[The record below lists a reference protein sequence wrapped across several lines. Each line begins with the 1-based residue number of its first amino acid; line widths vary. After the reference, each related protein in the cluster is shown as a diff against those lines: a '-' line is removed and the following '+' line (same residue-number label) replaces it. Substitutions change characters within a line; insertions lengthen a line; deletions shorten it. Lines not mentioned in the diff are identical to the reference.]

1 MFGYNSGMPQ
11 RTAVPRSNPAVG
23 VCASVLPAQ
32 LPDDPAVLKALLLAQ
47 QRAFETQ
54 LNTQLTAQFETLR
67 LAQEA
72 TLKAYEA
79 DLQKVVHTREVEL
92 QKAFDAR
99 ELELQKAF
107 DAREAE
113 LQKAFEARILELYE
127 QLRLARRRMFGP
139 SSESHAGQG
148 WLFDEA
154 EALAESAPNAGDTAS
169 LPPPATEPS
178 GQTLADT
185 GKKKARGK
193 RKPLP
198 IELPR
203 IDVVH
208 DVPEAE
214 RTCACGTPMVEIGQD
229 VSEQLDIVPMQVRV
243 LRHIKKRYGC
253 PKGDQAPVSARA
265 PAQVLP
271 KSNASNDLLA
281 MLLVTKYVD
290 GLPLARFEYV
300 LARAGVLVPRQTLA
314 RWVIGT
320 ARALQPVANLMRD
333 VLLGHDV
340 IHMDETPVQ
349 VLKEPGRAAT
359 SKSQMWVQR
368 GGPPGKP
375 VILFEYDPSR
385 AQAVPLRLLEGWKGH
400 LMADALESY
409 GAISFTEGVTRLG
422 CWVHARRRFV
432 DAGKVLPEGKRG
444 RAHEALA
451 LIGKLYAI
459 EKEARELSDAE
470 RLARRQSRSRAVI
483 DELRRWLDQVL
494 PTVPPSSVLGGAL
507 GYLHRQWPRLTR
519 YLERG
524 DLPIDNNPAENAIR
538 PFVVGRKAWLFSDTQ
553 AGARAS
559 ALIYSLV
566 ETAKAN
572 NVEPYLWL
580 RHVLRALPTAA
591 TVEHFEALL
600 PWNLKAEQLITA

>member
-1 MFGYNSGMPQ
+1 MSQ
-11 RTAVPRSNPAVG
+11 RTADPRSNSPVG
-23 VCASVLPAQ
+23 VLASVLPEQ
-32 LPDDPAVLKALLLAQ
+32 LPDDPAALKALLLAQ
-47 QRAFETQ
+47 QQ
-54 LNTQLTAQFETLR
+54 
-67 LAQEA
+67 
-72 TLKAYEA
+72 
-79 DLQKVVHTREVEL
+79 
-92 QKAFDAR
+92 
-99 ELELQKAF
+99 AF
-107 DAREAE
+107 DAREAQQLAAFDAREAQQLAAFNAREAE
-113 LQKAFEARILELYE
+113 LHKAFEARILEIYE

-154 EALAESAPNAGDTAS
+154 EALAESAPEAGDTATFA
-169 LPPPATEPS
+169 PPATELP
-178 GQTLADT
+178 GQTPAEAN
-185 GKKKARGK
+185 KKQARGK

-198 IELPR
+198 AELPR
-203 IDVVH
+203 IDVIH

-214 RTCACGTPMVEIGQD
+214 RTCPCGTPMVEIGQD

-300 LARAGVLVPRQTLA
+300 LARAGALVPRQTLA

-320 ARALQPVANLMRD
+320 ARALQPIANLMRD

-349 VLKEPGRAAT
+349 VLKEPGRSPT

-385 AQAVPLRLLEGWKGH
+385 AQAVPLRLLEGWQGH
-400 LMADALESY
+400 LMADGLESY
-409 GAISFTEGVTRLG
+409 GAISFCEGVTRLG

-444 RAHEALA
+444 RAHEALT

-459 EKEARELSDAE
+459 EKDARALSDAE
-470 RLARRQSRSRAVI
+470 RLALRQSRSHAVI
-483 DELRRWLDQVL
+483 GELRHWLDQVL
-494 PTVPPSSVLGGAL
+494 PTVPPSSVLGNAL
-507 GYLHRQWPRLTR
+507 GYLHRQWPRLIR
-519 YLERG
+519 YLDRG

-559 ALIYSLV
+559 ALIYSLI

-580 RHVLRALPTAA
+580 RHVLRALPNAN

-600 PWNLKAEQLITA
+600 PWNLKAAQLITA

>member
-1 MFGYNSGMPQ
+1 M
-11 RTAVPRSNPAVG
+11 PRSTADTLSNSASS
-23 VCASVLPAQ
+23 VCALVLPAQ

-47 QRAFETQ
+47 QRAFE
-54 LNTQLTAQFETLR
+54 
-67 LAQEA
+67 
-72 TLKAYEA
+72 
-79 DLQKVVHTREVEL
+79 
-92 QKAFDAR
+92 AR
-99 ELELQKAF
+99 EIEHQAALEAREAAQQAAVQ
-107 DAREAE
+107 AREAE
-113 LQKAFEARILELYE
+113 LQKAFEARIREIYE
-127 QLRLARRRMFGP
+127 QLRLARGRMFGP

-148 WLFDEA
+148 WLFNEA
-154 EALAESAPNAGDTAS
+154 EALVESAPEAS
-169 LPPPATEPS
+169 DAAALPPATETS
-178 GQTLADT
+178 DDT
-185 GKKKARGK
+185 PVDAGKKKARGK

-198 IELPR
+198 VELPR
-203 IDVVH
+203 IDVIH

-243 LRHIKKRYGC
+243 LRHIRKRYGC
-253 PKGDQAPVSARA
+253 PKGDQAPVTAPA

-281 MLLVTKYVD
+281 LLLIIKYVD

-320 ARALQPVANLMRD
+320 AQALQPIANLMRD
-333 VLLGHDV
+333 LLLGHDV
-340 IHMDETPVQ
+340 IHMDETPIQ
-349 VLKEPGRAAT
+349 VLKEPGRSPT
-359 SKSQMWVQR
+359 STSQMWVQR
-368 GGPPGKP
+368 GGPPGTP

-400 LMADALESY
+400 LMADGLESY
-409 GAISFTEGVTRLG
+409 GAISFCEGVTRLG

-432 DAGKVLPEGKRG
+432 EASKVLPAGKRG

-451 LIGKLYAI
+451 LIGQLYAV
-459 EKEARELSDAE
+459 EKACRELSDAD
-470 RLARRQSRSRAVI
+470 RLAQRQTRSRAVI

-507 GYLHRQWPRLTR
+507 GYLHRQWPRLIR

-572 NVEPYLWL
+572 GMEPYLWL
-580 RHVLRALPTAA
+580 RHVLRALPTAT

-600 PWNLKAEQLITA
+600 PWNLKAEHLITA

>member
-1 MFGYNSGMPQ
+1 
-11 RTAVPRSNPAVG
+11 
-23 VCASVLPAQ
+23 
-32 LPDDPAVLKALLLAQ
+32 
-47 QRAFETQ
+47 
-54 LNTQLTAQFETLR
+54 
-67 LAQEA
+67 
-72 TLKAYEA
+72 
-79 DLQKVVHTREVEL
+79 
-92 QKAFDAR
+92 
-99 ELELQKAF
+99 
-107 DAREAE
+107 
-113 LQKAFEARILELYE
+113 
-127 QLRLARRRMFGP
+127 
-139 SSESHAGQG
+139 
-148 WLFDEA
+148 
-154 EALAESAPNAGDTAS
+154 
-169 LPPPATEPS
+169 
-178 GQTLADT
+178 
-185 GKKKARGK
+185 
-193 RKPLP
+193 
-198 IELPR
+198 
-203 IDVVH
+203 
-208 DVPEAE
+208 
-214 RTCACGTPMVEIGQD
+214 
-229 VSEQLDIVPMQVRV
+229 MQVRV
-243 LRHIKKRYGC
+243 LRHIRKRYGC
-253 PKGDQAPVSARA
+253 PKGDQAPISAPV

-300 LARAGVLVPRQTLA
+300 LARAGVTVPRQTLA

-320 ARALQPVANLMRD
+320 AQALQPIANLMRD

-400 LMADALESY
+400 LMADGLESY
-409 GAISFTEGVTRLG
+409 GAIAFCEGVTRLG
-422 CWVHARRRFV
+422 CWAHARRRFV
-432 DAGKVLPEGKRG
+432 DASKVLPAGKRG

-451 LIGKLYAI
+451 LISKLYAI
-459 EKEARELSDAE
+459 ERDCRELNDTE
-470 RLARRQSRSRAVI
+470 RLAQRQSQSRAVI
-483 DELRRWLDQVL
+483 DELRRWLDQML
-494 PTVPPSSVLGGAL
+494 STVPPTSVLGGAL
-507 GYLHRQWPRLTR
+507 GYLHRQWPRLIP
-519 YLERG
+519 YLARG

-572 NVEPYLWL
+572 GMEPYLWL
-580 RHVLRALPTAA
+580 RNALRALPTAT

-600 PWNLKAEQLITA
+600 PWNLKAEHLITA

>member
-1 MFGYNSGMPQ
+1 MP
-11 RTAVPRSNPAVG
+11 RSTVDPLSNPARS
-23 VCASVLPAQ
+23 VCGAVLPEQ
-32 LPDDPAVLKALLLAQ
+32 LPDDPAVLKALLMAQ
-47 QRAFETQ
+47 QRAFEVQ
-54 LNTQLTAQFETLR
+54 LAAQFETLR
-67 LAQEA
+67 LEQES
-72 TLKAYEA
+72 
-79 DLQKVVHTREVEL
+79 
-92 QKAFDAR
+92 AFSAR
-99 ELELQKAF
+99 ELEQRKAF
-107 DAREAE
+107 EVREAE
-113 LQKAFEARILELYE
+113 LQKAFEARILEIYE

-148 WLFDEA
+148 WLFNEA
-154 EALAESAPNAGDTAS
+154 EALIESEPEAGDSAS
-169 LPPPATEPS
+169 LPPPAIEPS
-178 GQTLADT
+178 AQTLADT
-185 GKKKARGK
+185 NKKKARGK

-203 IDVVH
+203 IDVVL

-243 LRHIKKRYGC
+243 LRHIRKRYGC
-253 PKGDQAPVSARA
+253 PKGDQAPISAPV

-300 LARAGVLVPRQTLA
+300 LARAGVTVPRQTLA

-320 ARALQPVANLMRD
+320 AQALQPIANLMRD

-400 LMADALESY
+400 LMADGLESY
-409 GAISFTEGVTRLG
+409 GAIAFCEGVTRLG
-422 CWVHARRRFV
+422 CWAHARRRFV
-432 DAGKVLPEGKRG
+432 DASKVLPAGKRG

-459 EKEARELSDAE
+459 ERDARELSDAA
-470 RLARRQSRSRAVI
+470 RLAQRQSRSRAVL

-494 PTVPPSSVLGGAL
+494 PTVPPTSVLGGAL
-507 GYLHRQWPRLTR
+507 GYLHRQWPRLIP
-519 YLERG
+519 YLARG

-566 ETAKAN
+566 ETTKAN
-572 NVEPYLWL
+572 GMEPYLWL
-580 RHVLRALPTAA
+580 RNALRALPTAT
-591 TVEHFEALL
+591 TVEHFETLL
-600 PWNLKAEQLITA
+600 PWNLKAEHLITA

>member
-1 MFGYNSGMPQ
+1 MIGYNGGMPQ
-11 RTAVPRSNPAVG
+11 RTANPFANPASG
-23 VCASVLPAQ
+23 VCAVVLPEQ
-32 LPDDPAVLKALLLAQ
+32 LPDDPAVLKALLLVQ
-47 QRAFETQ
+47 QRAFEAQ
-54 LNTQLTAQFETLR
+54 LAAQLSAQFETLR
-67 LAQEA
+67 LEQEA
-72 TLKAYEA
+72 AIKTREA
-79 DLQKVVHTREVEL
+79 ELQKVVHTREV
-92 QKAFDAR
+92 
-99 ELELQKAF
+99 ELQKAF

-113 LQKAFEARILELYE
+113 LQKAFEARILEIYE

-139 SSESHAGQG
+139 SSESHAGQA

-154 EALAESAPNAGDTAS
+154 EALAQVAPEAGGDTAQ
-169 LPPPATEPS
+169 LPPAPEGSAEAS
-178 GQTLADT
+178 ADT

-243 LRHIKKRYGC
+243 LRHVRKRYGC
-253 PKGDQAPVSARA
+253 PKGDEAPVTAPA

-320 ARALQPVANLMRD
+320 AQALQPIANLMRD

-375 VILFEYDPSR
+375 VVLFEYDPSR
-385 AQAVPLRLLEGWKGH
+385 AQAVPLRLLEGWRGH
-400 LMADALESY
+400 LMADGLESY
-409 GAISFTEGVTRLG
+409 GAIAFCEGVTRLG

-432 DAGKVLPEGKRG
+432 DASKVLPEGKRG

-459 EKEARELSDAE
+459 EKDARELNDAE
-470 RLARRQSRSRAVI
+470 RLAHRQTGSRAVI

-494 PTVPPSSVLGGAL
+494 PTVPPTSVLGGAL

-559 ALIYSLV
+559 ALIYSLI

-580 RHVLRALPTAA
+580 RHVLRALPTAT

-600 PWNLKAEQLITA
+600 PWSLKAEQLITA

>member
-1 MFGYNSGMPQ
+1 MPR
-11 RTAVPRSNPAVG
+11 RTADILSNSASG
-23 VCASVLPAQ
+23 VCPVVLPEQ

-47 QRAFETQ
+47 QRAFEAQ
-54 LNTQLTAQFETLR
+54 LAAQLDAQR
-67 LAQEA
+67 LAQE
-72 TLKAYEA
+72 
-79 DLQKVVHTREVEL
+79 Q
-92 QKAFDAR
+92 AFKD
-99 ELELQKAF
+99 
-107 DAREAE
+107 REAE
-113 LQKAFEARILELYE
+113 LQKAFEARILEIYE
-127 QLRLARRRMFGP
+127 QLRLARGRMFGP

-148 WLFDEA
+148 WLFNEA
-154 EALAESAPNAGDTAS
+154 EALVESAPEAGDAAA
-169 LPPPATEPS
+169 LPPATETSDDMP
-178 GQTLADT
+178 ADA

-198 IELPR
+198 VELPR
-203 IDVVH
+203 IDVIH

-243 LRHIKKRYGC
+243 LRHIRKRYGC
-253 PKGDQAPVSARA
+253 PKGDQAPVTAPA

-281 MLLVTKYVD
+281 LLLIVKYVD

-320 ARALQPVANLMRD
+320 AQALQPIANLMRD

-340 IHMDETPVQ
+340 IHMDETPIQ
-349 VLKEPGRAAT
+349 VLKEPGRSPT
-359 SKSQMWVQR
+359 STSQMWVQR
-368 GGPPGKP
+368 GGPPGTP

-400 LMADALESY
+400 LMADGLESY
-409 GAISFTEGVTRLG
+409 GAISFCEGVTRLG

-432 DAGKVLPEGKRG
+432 EASKVLPAGKRG

-451 LIGKLYAI
+451 LIGQLYAV
-459 EKEARELSDAE
+459 EKACRELSDAE
-470 RLARRQSRSRAVI
+470 RLAQRQTRSRAVI

-507 GYLHRQWPRLTR
+507 AYLHRQWPRLIR

-572 NVEPYLWL
+572 GIEPYLWL
-580 RHVLRALPTAA
+580 RHVLRALPTAT

-600 PWNLKAEQLITA
+600 PWNLKADHLITA

>member
-1 MFGYNSGMPQ
+1 MAACLAALLTPS
-11 RTAVPRSNPAVG
+11 RTP
-23 VCASVLPAQ
+23 Q
-32 LPDDPAVLKALLLAQ
+32 LPDDPAVLKALLMAQ
-47 QRAFETQ
+47 QRAFEVQ
-54 LNTQLTAQFETLR
+54 LAAQFETLR
-67 LAQEA
+67 LEQES
-72 TLKAYEA
+72 
-79 DLQKVVHTREVEL
+79 
-92 QKAFDAR
+92 AFSAR
-99 ELELQKAF
+99 ELEQRKAF
-107 DAREAE
+107 EVREAEQKKAFEMREAE
-113 LQKAFEARILELYE
+113 LQKAFEARILEIYE

-148 WLFDEA
+148 WLFNEA
-154 EALAESAPNAGDTAS
+154 EALVESEPEAGDSAS
-169 LPPPATEPS
+169 LPPPAIEPS
-178 GQTLADT
+178 AQTLADT
-185 GKKKARGK
+185 NKKKARGK

-203 IDVVH
+203 IDVVL

-243 LRHIKKRYGC
+243 LRHIRKRYGC
-253 PKGDQAPVSARA
+253 PKGDQAPISAPV

-300 LARAGVLVPRQTLA
+300 LARAGVTVPRQTLA

-320 ARALQPVANLMRD
+320 AQALQPIANLMRD

-349 VLKEPGRAAT
+349 VLKEPGRAPS

-400 LMADALESY
+400 LMADGLESY
-409 GAISFTEGVTRLG
+409 GAIAFCEGVTRLG
-422 CWVHARRRFV
+422 CWAHARRRFV
-432 DAGKVLPEGKRG
+432 DASKVLPAGKRG

-459 EKEARELSDAE
+459 ERDARELSDAA
-470 RLARRQSRSRAVI
+470 RLAQRQSRSRAVL

-494 PTVPPSSVLGGAL
+494 PTVPPTSVLGGAL
-507 GYLHRQWPRLTR
+507 GYLHRQWPRLIP
-519 YLERG
+519 YLARG

-566 ETAKAN
+566 ETTKAN
-572 NVEPYLWL
+572 GMEPYLWL
-580 RHVLRALPTAA
+580 RNALRALPTAT

-600 PWNLKAEQLITA
+600 PWNLKAEHLITA

>member
-1 MFGYNSGMPQ
+1 MP
-11 RTAVPRSNPAVG
+11 RSTVDPLSNPARS
-23 VCASVLPAQ
+23 VCGAVLPEQ
-32 LPDDPAVLKALLLAQ
+32 LPDDPAVLKALLMAQ
-47 QRAFETQ
+47 QRAFEVQ
-54 LNTQLTAQFETLR
+54 LAAQFETLR
-67 LAQEA
+67 LEQES
-72 TLKAYEA
+72 
-79 DLQKVVHTREVEL
+79 
-92 QKAFDAR
+92 AFSAR
-99 ELELQKAF
+99 ELEQRKAF
-107 DAREAE
+107 EVREAE
-113 LQKAFEARILELYE
+113 LQKAFEARILEIYE

-148 WLFDEA
+148 WLFNEA
-154 EALAESAPNAGDTAS
+154 EALIESEPEAGDSAS
-169 LPPPATEPS
+169 LPPPAIEPS
-178 GQTLADT
+178 AQTLADT
-185 GKKKARGK
+185 NKKKARGK

-203 IDVVH
+203 IDVVL

-243 LRHIKKRYGC
+243 LRHIRKRYGC
-253 PKGDQAPVSARA
+253 PKGDQAPISAPV

-300 LARAGVLVPRQTLA
+300 LARAGVTVPRQTLA

-320 ARALQPVANLMRD
+320 AQALQPIANLMRD

-349 VLKEPGRAAT
+349 VLKEPGRAPS

-400 LMADALESY
+400 LMADGLESY
-409 GAISFTEGVTRLG
+409 GAIAFCEGVTRLG
-422 CWVHARRRFV
+422 CWAHARRRFV
-432 DAGKVLPEGKRG
+432 DASKVLPAGKRG

-459 EKEARELSDAE
+459 ERDARELNDTE
-470 RLARRQSRSRAVI
+470 RLAQRQSQSRTVI
-483 DELRRWLDQVL
+483 DELRRWLDQML
-494 PTVPPSSVLGGAL
+494 PTVPPTSVLGGAL
-507 GYLHRQWPRLTR
+507 GYLHRQWPRLIP
-519 YLERG
+519 YLARG
-524 DLPIDNNPAENAIR
+524 DLPSDNNPAENAIR

-572 NVEPYLWL
+572 GMEPYLWL
-580 RHVLRALPTAA
+580 RNALRALPTAT
-591 TVEHFEALL
+591 TVEHFETLL
-600 PWNLKAEQLITA
+600 PWNLKAEHLITA

>member
-1 MFGYNSGMPQ
+1 M
-11 RTAVPRSNPAVG
+11 PRSTADTLSNSASG
-23 VCASVLPAQ
+23 VCSVVLPEQ

-47 QRAFETQ
+47 QRAFE
-54 LNTQLTAQFETLR
+54 
-67 LAQEA
+67 
-72 TLKAYEA
+72 
-79 DLQKVVHTREVEL
+79 
-92 QKAFDAR
+92 AR
-99 ELELQKAF
+99 ETQQQAAF
-107 DAREAE
+107 KVREAE

-127 QLRLARRRMFGP
+127 QVRLARGRMFGR

-148 WLFDEA
+148 WLFNEA
-154 EALAESAPNAGDTAS
+154 EALVESAPEAGDAAA
-169 LPPPATEPS
+169 LPPATETSDDTP
-178 GQTLADT
+178 ADA

-198 IELPR
+198 VDLPR
-203 IDVVH
+203 IDVIH

-243 LRHIKKRYGC
+243 LRHIRKRYGC
-253 PKGDQAPVSARA
+253 PKGDQAPVTAPA

-281 MLLVTKYVD
+281 LLLIIKYVD

-320 ARALQPVANLMRD
+320 AQALQPIANLMRD

-340 IHMDETPVQ
+340 IHMDETPIQ
-349 VLKEPGRAAT
+349 VLKEPGRSPT
-359 SKSQMWVQR
+359 STSQMWVQR
-368 GGPPGKP
+368 GGPPGTP

-400 LMADALESY
+400 LMADGLESY
-409 GAISFTEGVTRLG
+409 GAISFCEGVTRLG

-432 DAGKVLPEGKRG
+432 DASKVLPAGKRG
-444 RAHEALA
+444 RTHEALA
-451 LIGKLYAI
+451 LIGQLYAI
-459 EKEARELSDAE
+459 EKACRELSDAD
-470 RLARRQSRSRAVI
+470 RLAQRQARSRAVI

-507 GYLHRQWPRLTR
+507 GYLHRQWPRLIR
-519 YLERG
+519 YIERG

-572 NVEPYLWL
+572 RIEPYLWL
-580 RHVLRALPTAA
+580 RHVLRALPAA
-591 TVEHFEALL
+591 TTVEHFEALL
-600 PWNLKAEQLITA
+600 PWNLKAEHLITA

>member
-1 MFGYNSGMPQ
+1 MPQ
-11 RTAVPRSNPAVG
+11 RTTDPHSNATVG
-23 VCASVLPAQ
+23 ACSSVLPAQ
-32 LPDDPAVLKALLLAQ
+32 FPDDPAVLKALLLAQ
-47 QRAFETQ
+47 QRAFE
-54 LNTQLTAQFETLR
+54 A
-67 LAQEA
+67 
-72 TLKAYEA
+72 
-79 DLQKVVHTREVEL
+79 REIEH
-92 QKAFDAR
+92 QKALEAR
-99 ELELQKAF
+99 EAQQQAAF
-107 DAREAE
+107 KVREAE
-113 LQKAFEARILELYE
+113 LQKAFEARILEIYE
-127 QLRLARRRMFGP
+127 QLRLARGRMFGP
-139 SSESHAGQG
+139 RSESHAGQG

-154 EALAESAPNAGDTAS
+154 EALADAEPQAGDTAT
-169 LPPPATEPS
+169 LPPPPTEPS
-178 GQTLADT
+178 DQRPADT

-198 IELPR
+198 VELAR

-243 LRHIKKRYGC
+243 LRHIRKRYGC

-271 KSNASNDLLA
+271 KSNASNNLLA
-281 MLLVTKYVD
+281 MLLITKYVD

-314 RWVIGT
+314 RWVIGS
-320 ARALQPVANLMRD
+320 ARALQPIANLMRD
-333 VLLGHDV
+333 VLLGHDL
-340 IHMDETPVQ
+340 IHMDETPIQ
-349 VLKEPGRAAT
+349 VLKEPGRSPT
-359 SKSQMWVQR
+359 STSQMWVQR

-400 LMADALESY
+400 LMADGLESY
-409 GAISFTEGVTRLG
+409 GAISFCEGVTRLG
-422 CWVHARRRFV
+422 CWAHARRRFV
-432 DAGKVLPEGKRG
+432 EASKVLPEGKRG

-451 LIGKLYAI
+451 LIGQLYAI
-459 EKEARELSDAE
+459 EKSARELNDAE
-470 RLARRQSRSRAVI
+470 RLAQRQTRSRAVI
-483 DELRRWLDQVL
+483 DELRRWLEQVL

-507 GYLHRQWPRLTR
+507 GYLHRQWPRLIR

-559 ALIYSLV
+559 ALIYSLI

-580 RHVLRALPTAA
+580 RHVLHALPTAT

-600 PWNLKAEQLITA
+600 PWNLNAEQLITA

>member
-1 MFGYNSGMPQ
+1 MSRSPAD
-11 RTAVPRSNPAVG
+11 TLSNPAAG
-23 VCASVLPAQ
+23 VCACVLPEQ
-32 LPDDPAVLKALLLAQ
+32 LPDDPSALKVLLLAQ
-47 QRAFETQ
+47 QRAFET
-54 LNTQLTAQFETLR
+54 
-67 LAQEA
+67 
-72 TLKAYEA
+72 
-79 DLQKVVHTREVEL
+79 REIEH
-92 QKAFDAR
+92 QKALEAR
-99 ELELQKAF
+99 EAEQQVAF
-107 DAREAE
+107 KVREAE
-113 LQKAFEARILELYE
+113 LQKAFEARILEIYE

-139 SSESHAGQG
+139 SSESHASQG
-148 WLFDEA
+148 WLFNEA
-154 EALAESAPNAGDTAS
+154 EALIESAPETGDTAA
-169 LPPPATEPS
+169 LPPATETSDDTP
-178 GQTLADT
+178 ADA

-198 IELPR
+198 VELPR
-203 IDVVH
+203 VEVIH

-214 RTCACGTPMVEIGQD
+214 RTCTCGTPMVEIGQE

-243 LRHIKKRYGC
+243 LRHIRKRYGC
-253 PKGDQAPVSARA
+253 PKGDQAPLTAPA

-271 KSNASNDLLA
+271 KSNASNELLA
-281 MLLVTKYVD
+281 MLLIIKYVD

-314 RWVIGT
+314 RWVIG
-320 ARALQPVANLMRD
+320 AAQALQPIANLMRD
-333 VLLGHDV
+333 ALLGHDV
-340 IHMDETPVQ
+340 IHMDETPIQ
-349 VLKEPGRAAT
+349 VLKEPGRSPT
-359 SKSQMWVQR
+359 STSQMWVQR
-368 GGPPGKP
+368 GGPPGMP

-400 LMADALESY
+400 LMADGLESY
-409 GAISFTEGVTRLG
+409 GAISFCEGVTRLG
-422 CWVHARRRFV
+422 CWAHARRRFV
-432 DAGKVLPEGKRG
+432 EASKVLPAGKRG

-451 LIGKLYAI
+451 LIGRLYAV
-459 EKEARELSDAE
+459 EKDCRERIDAE
-470 RLARRQSRSRAVI
+470 RLALRQSRSRATI

-507 GYLHRQWPRLTR
+507 GYLQRQWPRLIR

-572 NVEPYLWL
+572 GVEPYLWL
-580 RHVLRALPTAA
+580 RNTLHALPTAT
-591 TVEHFEALL
+591 TVEHFDALL
-600 PWNLKAEQLITA
+600 PWNLKAEQLITP

>member
-1 MFGYNSGMPQ
+1 MIGYNCGMPH
-11 RTAVPRSNPAVG
+11 RPADPLSNSAVG

-32 LPDDPAVLKALLLAQ
+32 LPDDPTALKVLLLAQ
-47 QRAFETQ
+47 QRAFE
-54 LNTQLTAQFETLR
+54 AR
-67 LAQEA
+67 EA
-72 TLKAYEA
+72 ERQAALEA
-79 DLQKVVHTREVEL
+79 REAAFQQAIDARQAAL

-99 ELELQKAF
+99 ELERQRAF

-113 LQKAFEARILELYE
+113 LHKAFEARILELYE

-154 EALAESAPNAGDTAS
+154 EALVESAPEAGDTAT
-169 LPPPATEPS
+169 LPPTDTEPT
-178 GQTLADT
+178 GDTPADT

-198 IELPR
+198 VELPR

-208 DVPEAE
+208 DIPEAE

-243 LRHIKKRYGC
+243 LRHIRKRYGC
-253 PKGDQAPVSARA
+253 PQGDQAPVTAAA

-320 ARALQPVANLMRD
+320 ARALQPIANLMRD

-349 VLKEPGRAAT
+349 VLKEPGRAAS

-400 LMADALESY
+400 LMADGLESY
-409 GAISFTEGVTRLG
+409 GAISFCEGVTRLG

-432 DAGKVLPEGKRG
+432 DASKVLPAGKRG
-444 RAHEALA
+444 RAHEAQA
-451 LIGKLYAI
+451 LISKLYAI
-459 EKEARELSDAE
+459 EKDARGLNDAE
-470 RLARRQSRSRAVI
+470 RLVLRQTRSRAVI
-483 DELRRWLDQVL
+483 DELRRWLDQAL
-494 PTVPPSSVLGGAL
+494 PTVPPTSVLGGAL
-507 GYLHRQWPRLTR
+507 GYLHRQWPRLIR

-538 PFVVGRKAWLFSDTQ
+538 PFVIGRKAWLFSDTQ

-559 ALIYSLV
+559 ALLYSLV

-572 NVEPYLWL
+572 GFEPYLWL
-580 RHVLRALPTAA
+580 RHVLRALPAA
-591 TVEHFEALL
+591 TTVEHFEALL
-600 PWNLKAEQLITA
+600 PWNLKTEQLITA

>member
-1 MFGYNSGMPQ
+1 MPQ

-23 VCASVLPAQ
+23 VCAVVLPEQ
-32 LPDDPAVLKALLLAQ
+32 LPDDPAALKALLLVQ
-47 QRAFETQ
+47 QRAFEAQ
-54 LNTQLTAQFETLR
+54 LAAQLSAQFETLR
-67 LAQEA
+67 REQEA
-72 TLKAYEA
+72 AIKM
-79 DLQKVVHTREVEL
+79 
-92 QKAFDAR
+92 
-99 ELELQKAF
+99 
-107 DAREAE
+107 REAE

-139 SSESHAGQG
+139 SSESHAGQA

-154 EALAESAPNAGDTAS
+154 EALAQAAPEAGGDTAQ
-169 LPPPATEPS
+169 LPPATEPS
-178 GQTLADT
+178 VQTPAEA
-185 GKKKARGK
+185 GKKKVRGK

-203 IDVVH
+203 IDVIH

-243 LRHIKKRYGC
+243 LRHVRKRYGC
-253 PKGDQAPVSARA
+253 PKGDQAPVSAPA

-320 ARALQPVANLMRD
+320 ARALQPIANLMRD

-385 AQAVPLRLLEGWKGH
+385 AQAVPLRLLEGWRGH
-400 LMADALESY
+400 LMADGLESY
-409 GAISFTEGVTRLG
+409 GAIAFTEGVTRLG

-432 DAGKVLPEGKRG
+432 DASKVLPAGKRG

-451 LIGKLYAI
+451 LISKLYAI
-459 EKEARELSDAE
+459 EKDARGLNDAE
-470 RLARRQSRSRAVI
+470 RLVLRQTRSRAVI
-483 DELRRWLDQVL
+483 DELRRWLDQAL
-494 PTVPPSSVLGGAL
+494 PTVPPTSVLGGAL
-507 GYLHRQWPRLTR
+507 GYLHRQWPRLIR

-538 PFVVGRKAWLFSDTQ
+538 PFVIGRKAWLFSDTQ

-559 ALIYSLV
+559 ALLYSLV

-572 NVEPYLWL
+572 GFEPYLWL
-580 RHVLRALPTAA
+580 RHVLRALPAA
-591 TVEHFEALL
+591 TTVEHFEALL

>member
-1 MFGYNSGMPQ
+1 MVGYNCGML
-11 RTAVPRSNPAVG
+11 RSTADTLSNPASG
-23 VCASVLPAQ
+23 VCARDLPES
-32 LPDDPAVLKALLLAQ
+32 LPDDPAALKALLLAQ
-47 QRAFETQ
+47 QRAFEAQ
-54 LNTQLTAQFETLR
+54 LAAQFETLR
-67 LAQEA
+67 LEQQAA
-72 TLKAYEA
+72 F
-79 DLQKVVHTREVEL
+79 KV
-92 QKAFDAR
+92 
-99 ELELQKAF
+99 
-107 DAREAE
+107 REAE
-113 LQKAFEARILELYE
+113 LQKAFEARILEIYE

-154 EALAESAPNAGDTAS
+154 EALAEAAPEAGDTAV
-169 LPPPATEPS
+169 LPPATE
-178 GQTLADT
+178 TADDT
-185 GKKKARGK
+185 PADAGKKKGRGK

-198 IELPR
+198 VELPR
-203 IDVVH
+203 VEVIH

-214 RTCACGTPMVEIGQD
+214 RTCACGTPMVEIGQE

-243 LRHIKKRYGC
+243 LRHIRKRYGC
-253 PKGDQAPVSARA
+253 PKGDQAPLTAPA

-281 MLLVTKYVD
+281 MLLIIKYVD

-314 RWVIGT
+314 RWVIG
-320 ARALQPVANLMRD
+320 AAQALQPIANLMRD
-333 VLLGHDV
+333 VLLGYDV
-340 IHMDETPVQ
+340 IHMDETPIQ
-349 VLKEPGRAAT
+349 VLKEPGRSPT
-359 SKSQMWVQR
+359 STSQMWVQR

-400 LMADALESY
+400 LMADGLESY
-409 GAISFTEGVTRLG
+409 GAISFCEGVTRLG

-432 DAGKVLPEGKRG
+432 DAGNVLPEGKRG

>member
-1 MFGYNSGMPQ
+1 MIGYNHGMPQ
-11 RTAVPRSNPAVG
+11 RTAAPRSNCAVG
-23 VCASVLPAQ
+23 VCVSVLPEQ
-32 LPDDPAVLKALLLAQ
+32 LPDDPAALKALLLAQ
-47 QRAFETQ
+47 QQAFE
-54 LNTQLTAQFETLR
+54 AR
-67 LAQEA
+67 EA
-72 TLKAYEA
+72 ERQA
-79 DLQKVVHTREVEL
+79 
-92 QKAFDAR
+92 AFDAR
-99 ELELQKAF
+99 EAARQKAF
-107 DAREAE
+107 DTREAE
-113 LQKAFEARILELYE
+113 LQKAFEARILEIYE

-154 EALAESAPNAGDTAS
+154 EALVESAPEADDTAT

-178 GQTLADT
+178 GQTPVDA

-203 IDVVH
+203 IDVIH

-214 RTCACGTPMVEIGQD
+214 RICTCGTPMVEIGQD

-243 LRHIKKRYGC
+243 LRHIRKRYGC

-320 ARALQPVANLMRD
+320 ARALQPIANLMRD

-349 VLKEPGRAAT
+349 VLKEPSRAAS

-444 RAHEALA
+444 RTHEALA

-470 RLARRQSRSRAVI
+470 RLARRQSQSRAVI

-494 PTVPPSSVLGGAL
+494 PTVPPTSVLGGAL

-519 YLERG
+519 YLARG

-580 RHVLRALPTAA
+580 RHVLRALPTAT